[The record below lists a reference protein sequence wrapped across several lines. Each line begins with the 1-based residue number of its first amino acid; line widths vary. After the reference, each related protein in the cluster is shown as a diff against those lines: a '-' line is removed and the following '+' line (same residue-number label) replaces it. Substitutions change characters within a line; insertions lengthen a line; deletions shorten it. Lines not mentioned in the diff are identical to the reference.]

1 MLELPFT
8 IFGVPPARQYRIGC
22 QFYLC
27 RARLIQDK
35 AQKQT
40 YALSPARKLHK
51 CILQKIMSLM
61 MNATSLLT
69 SSFALGNLNIFP
81 FGIVANTVGNIR
93 AGFEGG
99 VNFFSPQAIISGGCN
114 D

>member
-8 IFGVPPARQYRIGC
+8 IFGVPPTRQYRIGC

-35 AQKQT
+35 AQKQA
-40 YALSPARKLHK
+40 YVLSPARKLHK

-61 MNATSLLT
+61 MNGDILTYLSLHPGQPEHL
-69 SSFALGNLNIFP
+69 FLWRCCEHGRERPGEI
-81 FGIVANTVGNIR
+81 
-93 AGFEGG
+93 
-99 VNFFSPQAIISGGCN
+99 
-114 D
+114 